1 MPRFF
6 IDTIPDDEAIIKGE
20 DAKHIEKSL
29 RMTVGEKITLC
40 DCLGND
46 YLGEIAQMDSDVV
59 RVKIMEIQKSFAEPT
74 VKVTLC
80 QGLPKNDK
88 MDWIIQKSVELGV
101 TQIQPME
108 TSRCVSRPDRKA
120 AEKKIAR
127 WQKIALEAAKQS
139 GRGMIPKVE
148 TIVSFKEAVQNAEGK
163 KILFYEGGGEKIRTL
178 LNSEDQK
185 ATIFI
190 GPEGGFSQEEVQMVT
205 ESGGVPATL
214 GPRILRTETAPLAAL
229 TAIMMATDNL

>member
-46 YLGEIAQMDSDVV
+46 YLGEISQMGADFV
-59 RVKIMEIQKSFAEPT
+59 RVKIIEIQKSFAEPT
-74 VKVTLC
+74 VNVTLC

-101 TQIQPME
+101 SQIQPME
-108 TSRCVSRPDRKA
+108 TSRCVSRPDQKA

-148 TIVSFKEAVQNAEGK
+148 SIVSFKEAVQNAEGK
-163 KILFYEGGGEKIRTL
+163 KVLFYEGGGEKIQTL
-178 LNSEDQK
+178 LSPQDQK
-185 ATIFI
+185 VTIFI
-190 GPEGGFSQEEVQMVT
+190 GPEGGFSQEEVQTVT

>member
-46 YLGEIAQMDSDVV
+46 YLGEIAQMSSDFV
-59 RVKIMEIQKSFAEPT
+59 RVKIMEIKKSFAEPT

-101 TQIQPME
+101 SQIQPME

-139 GRGMIPKVE
+139 GRGIIPKVE
-148 TIVSFKEAVQNAEGK
+148 PIVSFKKAIQNVEGK
-163 KILFYEGGGEKIRTL
+163 KVLFYEGGGEKIRTL
-178 LNSEDQK
+178 LSPQDQK
-185 ATIFI
+185 VTIFI